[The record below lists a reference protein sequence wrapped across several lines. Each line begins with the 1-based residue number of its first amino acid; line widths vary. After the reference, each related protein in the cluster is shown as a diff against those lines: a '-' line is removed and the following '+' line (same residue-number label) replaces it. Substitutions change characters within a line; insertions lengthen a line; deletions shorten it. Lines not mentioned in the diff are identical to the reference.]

1 MLGIPGEVGTLG
13 AAGAA
18 GEGGASEP
26 VGGGGG
32 DWASAGELAA
42 TLATTSAHQRKDVFM
57 FPPSS
62 I

>member
-26 VGGGGG
+26 VGGGG
-32 DWASAGELAA
+32 DCASAGELAA